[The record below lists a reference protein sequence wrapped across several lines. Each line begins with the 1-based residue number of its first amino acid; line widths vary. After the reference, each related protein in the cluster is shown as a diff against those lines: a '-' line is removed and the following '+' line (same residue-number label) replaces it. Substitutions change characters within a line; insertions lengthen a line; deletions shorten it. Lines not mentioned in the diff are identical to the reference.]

1 MAIVKATYTKSSS
14 GAKASIRYITHRPG
28 RAGERITR
36 TLFGWDGAMTRQEAY
51 RLIDAVEQGSVYFRF
66 VISPDPNGEDTAK
79 DLLLRQITEQTMQTL
94 EDQLQQSIGW
104 VGVVHDDHAPHRHV
118 HIVAV
123 IAGRLNP
130 QDFHALRHTATNACL
145 QERQARDYA
154 YTQQAQA
161 REEVAWEQ
169 GY

>member
-1 MAIVKATYTKSSS
+1 MAIVKATYTKSSK

-51 RLIDAVEQGSVYFRF
+51 RLIDAAEQGSMYFRF
-66 VISPDPNGEDTAK
+66 IISPDPNGEDTAK

-94 EDQLQQSIGW
+94 EDRLHQRVSW
-104 VGVVHDDHAPHRHV
+104 VAVEHADHVPHRHV
-118 HIVAV
+118 HVVALV
-123 IAGRLNP
+123 QGRVQV
-130 QDFHALRHTATNACL
+130 QDVQALRHTATNACL
-145 QERQARDYA
+145 QQRHERDHGHE
-154 YTQQAQA
+154 QA